1 MSEPSEPTGAA
12 PALRELTGR
21 IGKYEI
27 VRLIGKGAMGMVYLA
42 HDTVLDR
49 DVALKVMAAQIA
61 DDLELKGR
69 FEREARA
76 VAKMAHPNIVT
87 IFDLG
92 SHTDGSPYIAM
103 ELLRGQDLQR
113 LVKRQGDIPFERK
126 IMIMLQVLSGLAHA
140 HAAGIVHRDIKPANI
155 FIAVDNS
162 VKIMDFG
169 VARLTTASMTGT
181 GNIVGTADYMSPEQV
196 KGQKVDGRSDL
207 FSVGCMIYE
216 LIAGKRPFHADNLMA
231 IFYRITHQEADFDAL
246 PPTPQV
252 QALLPILRK
261 AIAKDIDARYQ
272 TARDFAADL
281 RELLR
286 SVSPADAAVITE
298 MEGEVAT
305 TIPPQPSAAT
315 QRGGLPVDATVE
327 IGPTVVAPSDGGLR
341 PPPAPRGTAQR
352 AAPPVRAP
360 RPVPPAAGR
369 RSPVGALV
377 GAGALVLVAG
387 LGVAWWLMLRQPPAP
402 DASPTQ
408 SPTAAAG
415 STAVVAPT
423 AVVEATA
430 VPVATPEPTPLP
442 TAAPQPT
449 FAPPEGKAAE
459 QVRAAQAA
467 FRRSDY
473 DRSVLAAQQ
482 ALRDDPMNTQ
492 ARQLLDNALAGQ
504 RAVGRFRAAQASL
517 GKGDL
522 DLAAREVA
530 EARQL
535 APWDARGPELLK
547 QIEQAQQQAAQA
559 ARRKADAEQT
569 ARVAALLDKA
579 DDAMRARSFEQA
591 IRLYDEVLR
600 QDPGN
605 ARAGQGKTGAIAAQA
620 MAQSASASSSQR
632 VAASV
637 KGFQAGKTAAQAGD
651 GGARSVPEGFE
662 AGGEVV
668 ARRGAQAADLP
679 GKILFDVA
687 PSVVRAGDRYTVS
700 VSLLNEGSGP
710 IEVAGM
716 QVTTTING
724 GKSGG
729 SVPSLTKLVGPRRKE
744 LVFTVGDVWR
754 EDFTS
759 WAMEVS
765 IRTPRGEIYRNRVEW
780 R

>member
-1 MSEPSEPTGAA
+1 MSEPTEPTGAV

-61 DDLELKGR
+61 DDAELKGR

-113 LVKRQGDIPFERK
+113 IARRGDLPVERK
-126 IMIMLQVLSGLAHA
+126 LMIILQVLSGLAHA
-140 HAAGIVHRDIKPANI
+140 HEAGIVHRDIKPANI
-155 FIAVDNS
+155 FIGTDNS

-207 FSVGCMIYE
+207 FSVGCMMYE

-231 IFYRITHQEADFDAL
+231 IFYRITHQEADFSAL
-246 PPTPQV
+246 PSDPQT
-252 QALLPILRK
+252 QALVPILRK
-261 AIAKDIDARYQ
+261 AIAKDVGARYQ
-272 TARDFAADL
+272 TAREFAADL

-286 SVSPADAAVITE
+286 TLSPSDAAVLAE
-298 MEGEVAT
+298 MEGEVAPT
-305 TIPPQPSAAT
+305 LAPQPSGPT
-315 QRGGLPVDATVE
+315 QRGGQPLADATVE
-327 IGPTVVAPSDGGLR
+327 IGPTVVTPSDVGPR
-341 PPPAPRGTAQR
+341 PATAPHGTARR
-352 AAPPVRAP
+352 AAPAVRLA
-360 RPVPPAAGR
+360 RPVPAAAAR
-369 RSPVGALV
+369 RSPVGIAVVIGTLIVVGGV
-377 GAGALVLVAG
+377 GAAWWFVLRPAPAT
-387 LGVAWWLMLRQPPAP
+387 GVAAP
-402 DASPTQ
+402 TPGASIAVVGVTPEAEPITVSTASPGV
-408 SPTAAAG
+408 PTL
-415 STAVVAPT
+415 
-423 AVVEATA
+423 
-430 VPVATPEPTPLP
+430 PTPIP
-442 TAAPQPT
+442 TVAPQPT
-449 FAPPEGKAAE
+449 FAQPEGKAAE
-459 QVRAAQAA
+459 KVRSAQVA

-473 DRSVLAAQQ
+473 ERAAADAQQ
-482 ALRDDPMNTQ
+482 ALREDPANAQ
-492 ARQLLDNALAGQ
+492 ARQLLDNSFAGQ
-504 RAVGRFRAAQASL
+504 KAVGRFRASQAAL
-517 GKGDL
+517 GRGDL
-522 DLAAREVA
+522 DQAAREVA
-530 EARQL
+530 EGREL

-559 ARRKADAEQT
+559 ARRQGEAEQA
-569 ARVAALLDKA
+569 ARAAVLLDKA
-579 DDAMRARSFEQA
+579 DDAMRARNFEQA
-591 IRLYDEVLR
+591 IRLYDDVLR
-600 QDPGN
+600 QDPRN

-620 MAQSASASSSQR
+620 MAQSASTSSSQR
-632 VAASV
+632 VAGSV

-651 GGARSVPEGFE
+651 GSVRNAPEGFE

-679 GKILFDVA
+679 GKILFDIA
-687 PSVVRAGDRYTVS
+687 PPVVRAGDRYTVS
-700 VSLLNEGSGP
+700 VSLLNEGNAP
-710 IEVAGM
+710 IEVAAM
-716 QVTTTING
+716 QVTTIING

-744 LVFTVGDVWR
+744 LIFSVGEIWR
-754 EDFTS
+754 EDFAT

-765 IRTPRGEIYRNRVEW
+765 IRTPRGETYRNRVEW